1 MMNPD
6 TQMAPTSLSERYVS
20 LDILRGFAILGILIM
35 NIQSYSMIEAAY
47 INPAAYGDLTGLNKW
62 IWILSHVLAEQKFL
76 SIFSILFGAGIVLF
90 TERIE
95 SRGRSARSLHYRRT
109 LWLLVIGLAHA
120 YLLWHGDILVSYALC
135 ALVVYPFR
143 KASPKTVVIVGLVL
157 FSISSFIYIMGGLSM
172 TNWSPEMIEGLMMS
186 WKPGPEKVAEEL
198 AAYGGSW
205 LHQMTHRVPSSLNF
219 QTFIFLIWTGWRA
232 GGLMLLGMALYKWG
246 VLTARRTRRFYLFL
260 TSIGLGIG
268 WPIVIVGVVSNFKA
282 GWSLEYSMFLG
293 SQYNYWGSLLVAMGY
308 IGLVMMI
315 SKSMEQKKILHPI
328 AAVGRMALTQYLL
341 QTLICTFLFYGHG
354 VGLFG
359 RAERQSQIL
368 IVFAIWTVQLI
379 LSPIW
384 LRHFRFG
391 PAEWLWRSL
400 TYLKRQPLRYSGT
413 RG

>member
-1 MMNPD
+1 MNPD

-47 INPAAYGDLTGLNKW
+47 INPMAYGDLTGFNKW

-90 TERIE
+90 TDRIE
-95 SRGRSARSLHYRRT
+95 SRGRSARGLHYRRT

-120 YLLWHGDILVSYALC
+120 YLLWHGDILVSYGLC

-143 KASPKTVVIVGLVL
+143 KASPRTLIIVGLIL

-172 TNWSPEMIEGLMMS
+172 SNWPPDAIEGTMAS
-186 WKPGPEKVAEEL
+186 WKPGPEQVAEEL

-205 LHQMTHRVPSSLNF
+205 LQQMNHRVPSSLNF

-246 VLTARRTRRFYLFL
+246 VLTAQRTNRFNLFL
-260 TSIGLGIG
+260 TCIGLGIG

-293 SQYNYWGSLLVAMGY
+293 SQFNYWGSLLVAMGY

-315 SKSMEQKKILHPI
+315 SKSMERKKAIHPL

-341 QTLICTFLFYGHG
+341 QTLICTFLFYGNG
-354 VGLFG
+354 LGLFG
-359 RAERQSQIL
+359 RVERQHQIL
-368 IVFAIWTVQLI
+368 IVFVIWTVQLI
-379 LSPIW
+379 LSQIW

-400 TYLKRQPLRYSGT
+400 TYLKFQPMRYSQTQG
-413 RG
+413 

>member
-1 MMNPD
+1 
-6 TQMAPTSLSERYVS
+6 MAPTAPSERYAS

-62 IWILSHVLAEQKFL
+62 IWILSHVLVEQKFL

-135 ALVVYPFR
+135 ALAVYQFR
-143 KASPKTVVIVGLVL
+143 KASPKTLVIVGLIL
-157 FSISSFIYIMGGLSM
+157 FSISSCIYIMGGLSM
-172 TNWSPEMIEGLMMS
+172 ANWSPEMIEGLMAS

-198 AAYGGSW
+198 AVYGGSW
-205 LHQMTHRVPSSLNF
+205 LHQMSHRFPSSFNF

-246 VLTARRTRRFYLFL
+246 VLTAHRTRRFYLWF
-260 TSIGLGIG
+260 TGIGLGIG
-268 WPIVIVGVVSNFKA
+268 WPIVILGVVFNFKA

-293 SQYNYWGSLLVAMGY
+293 SQFNYWGSLLVAMGY

-315 SKSMEQKKILHPI
+315 SKSMEQKKIIRPV

-354 VGLFG
+354 LGLFG
-359 RAERQSQIL
+359 RVERQYQIL
-368 IVFAIWTVQLI
+368 IVFAIWGVQLI

-391 PAEWLWRSL
+391 PVEWLWRSL
-400 TYLKRQPLRYSGT
+400 TYLKRQPMRYSGT
-413 RG
+413 QGQRT